1 MDDTFAAPALQ
12 CFPPAPALRG
22 LVSHYWLS
30 RGGGAGSHTVL
41 PDGCVDLV
49 LRLRDGAGAWQAFGT
64 STRPVLVPV
73 DPGSVYFGI
82 RFQPG
87 QSRHFL
93 PVPGRL
99 LTDSAHPMARPA
111 NLEAERLCAL
121 LALPDPAPALDAL
134 LCDWLAGRTPRPM
147 RLDGALALLGSP
159 DAPRGVAALATRLNL
174 SRRQLERDFLEWVGV
189 PPKVFMGIRRS
200 QRAMALLGGRPNA
213 APLADIALAAGYADQ
228 SHMTRELKR
237 YLGVTPGAP
246 RLAAHDVAFIQ
257 EQAGAPI

>member
-1 MDDTFAAPALQ
+1 MDTTFAAQTLLYY
-12 CFPPAPALRG
+12 PPAPALRG

-30 RGGGAGSHTVL
+30 RDSGGGRHTVL

-49 LRLRDGAGAWQAFGT
+49 LRLCDGDGAWQAFGT
-64 STRPVLVPV
+64 STRPLDVPV
-73 DPGSVYFGI
+73 EPGCVYFGI

-93 PVPGRL
+93 PLPGRL
-99 LTDSAHPMARPA
+99 LTDTAEPLARPA

-121 LALPDPAPALDAL
+121 LALPNPAPALDAL
-134 LCDWLAGRTPRPM
+134 LCDWLAGRTSPAARI
-147 RLDGALALLGSP
+147 DGALTLLGAH
-159 DAPRGVAALATRLNL
+159 DAPLGVATLAERLNL

-200 QRAMALLGGRPNA
+200 QRAMALLSSRSPA

-246 RLAAHDVAFIQ
+246 RLPAHDVAFIQ
-257 EQAGAPI
+257 EQSSPRP